1 MGRDG
6 CGVEKARWD
15 HNSAQRRIG
24 DGYHESMHMVY
35 SLNTFEFSSTWS
47 LTYLRP
53 TIPQERWD
61 DIRVV
66 ELKWAFP
73 GHWLPSKDPVKTI
86 YVSAG
91 RQQWIDTCK
100 AIMRM
105 KNLQVFTLSLTGNW
119 FSEPVEKIPIFLEPL
134 RDLKLRQRWNV
145 QLPEQPY
152 YVNEISDLNATMRK
166 RGIDCSIQIAC
177 AELTAPPA
185 EYSFPVSPDRDNPRW
200 SALSGQSKPVILRN
214 ATLFDGDLFQESV
227 DIVFERGVIRKIAT
241 TSDASDIEGATV
253 QDLDGLVVT
262 PGLVDMHS
270 HHLVGSWP
278 SFRAT
283 NDINEIHPSSGP
295 LTPFVRALDSIKAYD
310 PATTVIASGGVTSS
324 LILPGSANIM
334 GGEAVIVKNLLRA
347 GDHGEENVEELLLEH
362 GIPKNRRRRYMKM
375 ACGENPRRVY
385 GHTRMGNAWILREH
399 LARAKELR
407 NNQDAWCLSAA
418 AARERGDSAAIS
430 SLVAPGPDGH
440 RGLPE
445 ELELDSTVGM
455 LRGQVGVNVHC
466 YEPED
471 MEDMIL
477 HSEEFGFRI
486 QAFHHSLSS
495 WKVPELIKA
504 SGQNIT
510 IATFADFGL
519 YKVEGYESN
528 LQAGKILHEH
538 GVPVAYKSDHVGE
551 DTNAKYLLSQ
561 AATAHSFGL
570 PELAALRSVT
580 SVPAK
585 SLGVHHRIGYVRPGY
600 DADLVIWDSHPL
612 SVGATPLQ
620 VPMEK
625 PAIRPE
631 PPKEVDQLCSRI
643 QNSQNVLITGI
654 RKSYLTVPQEKASS
668 GQGLV
673 VAINSGKITCLG
685 GYDECVSA
693 TSQSSNVIS
702 LQNGHILPG
711 LTAFSTTLGLQEI
724 PSEKSTSDG
733 SASSKVDPL
742 DPENV
747 VYAKYGIHPEG
758 RAFDRARIG
767 GVTRAVT
774 APIPDGF
781 LSGVSVG
788 IKTGLNKTILDGG
801 VFQDDVALH
810 FVVGQESKGS
820 EQTPTVST
828 AVARLRKI
836 LFENK
841 GKDSIYGK
849 AANGTIPIVVHS
861 QNKHDILQLVKLKK
875 DHGAVKIVIYGASEA
890 PAVAKQLAAADIPLL
905 FTAAHG
911 APDTWEKKDAL
922 AGPPLTESPVKVLS
936 EANVTFG
943 LAFPPESDWHLH
955 SLGIEASWAAKDS
968 GLSSESAVNLVSRNI
983 EHILDI
989 PVDEKSRDFV
999 IYEGNPLQHGAS
1011 VVLSVD
1017 GDDGSITTCWPLSQ

>member
-1 MGRDG
+1 MGIPDIPVRLPH
-6 CGVEKARWD
+6 KALR
-15 HNSAQRRIG
+15 SR
-24 DGYHESMHMVY
+24 
-35 SLNTFEFSSTWS
+35 LLFP
-47 LTYLRP
+47 YLLLLA
-53 TIPQERWD
+53 
-61 DIRVV
+61 V
-66 ELKWAFP
+66 
-73 GHWLPSKDPVKTI
+73 
-86 YVSAG
+86 
-91 RQQWIDTCK
+91 
-100 AIMRM
+100 
-105 KNLQVFTLSLTGNW
+105 
-119 FSEPVEKIPIFLEPL
+119 IFLYWRALGTHRIIEL
-134 RDLKLRQRWNV
+134 INSSSQVSRVDWNA
-145 QLPEQPY
+145 LEAG
-152 YVNEISDLNATMRK
+152 LNR
-166 RGIDCSIQIAC
+166 C

-185 EYSFPVSPDRDNPRW
+185 QYSFPVPADRENPRW
-200 SALSGQSKPVILRN
+200 SALGGQSKPVLLRN

-227 DIVFERGVIRKIAT
+227 DIVFERGVIRTITT
-241 TSDASDIEGATV
+241 TSDASSIEGAIV
-253 QDLDGLVVT
+253 QDLNGLVVT

-270 HHLVGSWP
+270 HHLVGGWP

-283 NDINEIHPSSGP
+283 NDINEIHPSTGP

-334 GGEAVIVKNLLRA
+334 GGEAVIVKNFLRA

-362 GIPKNRRRRYMKM
+362 GIPKDKRRRYMKM

-399 LARAKELR
+399 FARAKELR
-407 NNQDAWCLSAA
+407 DKQDAWCLSAA
-418 AARERGDSAAIS
+418 AARERGDPAVIS

-445 ELELDSTVGM
+445 ELELDSTVGI
-455 LRGQVGVNVHC
+455 LRGQVGVNIHC

-477 HSEEFGFRI
+477 HSEEFRFRI

-495 WKVPELIKA
+495 WKIPELIKA

-510 IATFADFGL
+510 VATFADFGL

-528 LQAGKILHEH
+528 LRAGKILHEH

-585 SLGVHHRIGYVRPGY
+585 SLGVDHRIGYARPGY

-620 VPMEK
+620 VYIDGRPTLSTDKLQSAQSNPRSLEGPK
-625 PAIRPE
+625 IRPE
-631 PPKEVDQLCSRI
+631 PPKEANQLCSRI
-643 QNSQNVLITGI
+643 ENSRNVLITGI
-654 RKSYLTVPQEKASS
+654 RKSYLTLSQEKTSS
-668 GQGLV
+668 EGLV

-685 GYDECVSA
+685 RYDECVST
-693 TSQSSNVIS
+693 TSQNSNVIA

-711 LTAFSTTLGLQEI
+711 LTAFSTTLGLLEI

-733 SASSKVDPL
+733 SVSPKVNPL
-742 DPENV
+742 DAENV

-788 IKTGLNKTILDGG
+788 IKTGLNKSILDGAI
-801 VFQDDVALH
+801 FQDDVALH
-810 FVVGQESKGS
+810 FVVGQESKGP
-820 EQTPTVST
+820 EQAPTVST
-828 AVARLRKI
+828 AVARLREI

-841 GKDSIYGK
+841 GKDTIYGK
-849 AANGTIPIVVHS
+849 AANGEVPVVVHS
-861 QNKHDILQLVKLKK
+861 QNKHDILQLVKLKR
-875 DHGAVKIVIYGASEA
+875 DHGAVKLVIYGASEA
-890 PAVAKQLAAADIPLL
+890 PAVAKELAAADIPLI

-955 SLGIEASWAAKDS
+955 SLGIEASWAAKDA
-968 GLSSESAVNLVSRNI
+968 GLSPETAVNLVSRNI
-983 EHILDI
+983 ERILDI

-999 IYEGNPLQHGAS
+999 IYEGNPLQYGAS

-1017 GDDGSITTCWPLSQ
+1017 GDDGSISTCWPESQ